1 MSEKKKILHLI
12 TGLEVGGAEMMLLK
26 TLPKLQED
34 FDNRVCCIRNR
45 GPIGKRLEEAGI
57 PVFFLDLNSIL
68 DFGAIFRFRNI
79 IKKFDPDIL
88 VTYLIHADLFGRI
101 FGRLFGV
108 KKIVCSQ
115 RGKLLQWE
123 FLRLADRLTKYLVT
137 KYIVQTEVSKKEL
150 IRKLRLPAEKIIVV
164 PNAIDTTEFEFKT
177 NKEKQK
183 ESLGLVAN
191 NIIITCISK
200 LRRGKGHEYLL
211 EAFEQLFCCSKQN
224 KEYPTDKQ
232 FKLLIVGDGEQ
243 KEKLLEQAKDYK
255 SKQNILFLGNRDDVK
270 EILHITDIFILP
282 TLGEGMSNAL
292 MEAMASG
299 LPIITTNIPENQELI
314 EHEKTGILVPSRNS
328 NALAQSMEQLIANPT
343 LCNYLGTAA
352 RISIK
357 KHYDLPIVTKR
368 IKIFLDSFFSGHLNS

>member
-1 MSEKKKILHLI
+1 
-12 TGLEVGGAEMMLLK
+12 ML
-26 TLPKLQED
+26 
-34 FDNRVCCIRNR
+34 
-45 GPIGKRLEEAGI
+45 
-57 PVFFLDLNSIL
+57 S
-68 DFGAIFRFRNI
+68 
-79 IKKFDPDIL
+79 
-88 VTYLIHADLFGRI
+88 
-101 FGRLFGV
+101 
-108 KKIVCSQ
+108 
-115 RGKLLQWE
+115 
-123 FLRLADRLTKYLVT
+123 
-137 KYIVQTEVSKKEL
+137 VQTEVSKKEL
-150 IRKLRLPAEKIIVV
+150 IRRLRLPAEKIIVV

-243 KEKLLEQAKDYK
+243 KEKLLEQAKNYK

-299 LPIITTNIPENQELI
+299 LPIITTNIPEN
-314 EHEKTGILVPSRNS
+314 
-328 NALAQSMEQLIANPT
+328 
-343 LCNYLGTAA
+343 
-352 RISIK
+352 
-357 KHYDLPIVTKR
+357 
-368 IKIFLDSFFSGHLNS
+368 